1 MSEEQ
6 GGGGTRI
13 SLNYITYAARQS
25 HMTRKSVN
33 SVGRKPREEAADD
46 DAPVYRQ
53 IPGSGGEPLGFV
65 DSSGA
70 DLVGFGSTT
79 DVSLCLIT
87 QHGLLTHKC

>member
-1 MSEEQ
+1 M
-6 GGGGTRI
+6 GWGRRI
-13 SLNYITYAARQS
+13 RLDYIIHAGRKS

-33 SVGRKPREEAADD
+33 IVGRKQQEEAADD

-53 IPGSGGEPLGFV
+53 IPGSGAEPLGFV

-87 QHGLLTHKC
+87 QHSLLTHKY